1 MIFNLPCMST
11 SKTTKHCVFK
21 TLSKT
26 QLNETRSH
34 CIASEE
40 KRRRK
45 QSFISRYKK
54 KREIMSFV
62 ICFVLLFVMSVV
74 DIEPKKHRHQFNGTE
89 NLTVLI
95 TPCSVLTA
103 I

>member
-11 SKTTKHCVFK
+11 DKTTKHFVVK

-26 QLNETRSH
+26 QLNETRSY

-40 KRRRK
+40 KKSRK

-54 KREIMSFV
+54 KE
-62 ICFVLLFVMSVV
+62 
-74 DIEPKKHRHQFNGTE
+74 K
-89 NLTVLI
+89 
-95 TPCSVLTA
+95 
-103 I
+103 

>member
-11 SKTTKHCVFK
+11 NKTAKHCVVK

-45 QSFISRYKK
+45 QSFISRCKK
-54 KREIMSFV
+54 KREMSEFCYLFCFV
-62 ICFVLLFVMSVV
+62 ISYEC
-74 DIEPKKHRHQFNGTE
+74 
-89 NLTVLI
+89 
-95 TPCSVLTA
+95 C
-103 I
+103 